1 MWLLAIV
8 LNRADWNFSII
19 VESSSGQQCTAQ
31 CQGKPNTFLL
41 ISFVLYYFWFGFLV
55 TVFKYFFMEAKT
67 VTVQCENVGVHLGIS
82 CWYVMV
88 LNSSQIYK
96 YIPVSQELK
105 KNLLDWPT
113 HVFFQYSQQK
123 KIALLIGCSEEEKK
137 SSDYRAKEYGFFASN
152 EFITQEHFNTGNS
165 EEFLSM

>member
-1 MWLLAIV
+1 
-8 LNRADWNFSII
+8 
-19 VESSSGQQCTAQ
+19 
-31 CQGKPNTFLL
+31 
-41 ISFVLYYFWFGFLV
+41 
-55 TVFKYFFMEAKT
+55 
-67 VTVQCENVGVHLGIS
+67 
-82 CWYVMV
+82 MV

-105 KNLLDWPT
+105 KYLVDWPT
-113 HVFFQYSQQK
+113 HVFFSIHSKKKK

-165 EEFLSM
+165 EEFLSV